1 MVLPLDRVI
10 VVSLLALFWYVV
22 VAVLWICSLT
32 PAKWLPL
39 AGLLYLLAP
48 LAGSMTFL
56 SVTSSWVPLL
66 SLTSRVAPS
75 CPMLVP
81 VGGALVPGACAAVVL
96 AWLVAGVPCLSACR
110 GGDAE
115 HEATRSTA
123 AVRPTAAPSTPTVRL
138 VRVWWLIGGLRRVV
152 ASPLAAVR

>member
-22 VAVLWICSLT
+22 VAVLWMRNLT
-32 PAKWLPL
+32 PAKWFPL
-39 AGLLYLLAP
+39 AGLPYLLAP

-56 SVTSSWVPLL
+56 TVTSSWVPLL

-75 CPMLVP
+75 CPVLVP
-81 VGGALVPGACAAVVL
+81 VGGALVPGARVPAVL
-96 AWLVAGVPCLSACR
+96 TWLVAGTPCLSARC

-123 AVRPTAAPSTPTVRL
+123 TLRP
-138 VRVWWLIGGLRRVV
+138 
-152 ASPLAAVR
+152 

>member
-10 VVSLLALFWYVV
+10 VVSLLALFWNVV
-22 VAVLWICSLT
+22 VAVLWMRSLT

-48 LAGSMTFL
+48 LAGSMTFMR
-56 SVTSSWVPLL
+56 VTSSWVPLL
-66 SLTSRVAPS
+66 LLTSRVAPN
-75 CPMLVP
+75 CPVLVP
-81 VGGALVPGACAAVVL
+81 VAGA
-96 AWLVAGVPCLSACR
+96 PCLSARC

-123 AVRPTAAPSTPTVRL
+123 TLRPTAAPSTPAVRL
-138 VRVWWLIGGLRRVV
+138 VRVWWLIAGLRRVV